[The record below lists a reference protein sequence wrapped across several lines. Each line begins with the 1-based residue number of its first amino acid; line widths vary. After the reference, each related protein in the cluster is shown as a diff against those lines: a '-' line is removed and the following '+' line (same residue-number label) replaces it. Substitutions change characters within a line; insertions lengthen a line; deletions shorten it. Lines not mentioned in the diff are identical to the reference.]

1 MDVVEFIK
9 EYRRMCMKYAYIES
23 CGEECSDECP
33 LFDSGYCELGFDNL
47 EPSYIVSK
55 VQQWS
60 QTHPQKTMM
69 QDFFEKFPN
78 APKDEK
84 EGGFPKLVCPKQLGY
99 TDIKEDCIELF
110 DGDCLKCW
118 SRPLEEE

>member
-60 QTHPQKTMM
+60 QSHPQKTIM

-78 APKDEK
+78 APKDDYFGVPCLCPADIGYEEK
-84 EGGFPKLVCPKQLGY
+84 NCRAMDY
-99 TDIKEDCIELF
+99 
-110 DGDCLKCW
+110 DCLKCW
-118 SRPLEEE
+118 SRPLED